1 MTPHSPIV
9 TVDIGSA
16 FVSLCRYDGATL
28 HVERQAIG
36 LPDEEWPRWMGLV
49 APAGAYQVV
58 CRLGGEA
65 EANRREIETA
75 AIGLGAKSIRFV
87 SDEPACDPAMA
98 IVRQLG
104 NRLGERNVCFLEVG
118 ATRWHCGVVDPSGR
132 VVGRAD
138 GRIELGTAPLGTMA
152 AALGEQIRS
161 AAAEAALLIAYGGAG
176 PSHAEAIAAACGLTR
191 VVIPPHAAALAAIG
205 MLIADI
211 VLDYRQAIES
221 GPIDVAVLRR
231 TFARLMDEANDTVT
245 REGYDVDN
253 TICTRFAEMGYAGD
267 SRRVVVSCEFI
278 GDAAGLAKAFRREIA
293 KTPGR
298 IGSDAPIEVR
308 GACIR
313 VIIDTPKIELPLGPI
328 RAVEV
333 S

>member
-28 HVERQAIG
+28 IVERQALG
-36 LPDEEWPRWMGLV
+36 LPGEEWPRWMGLV

-65 EANRREIETA
+65 EANRREIERA
-75 AIGLGAKSIRFV
+75 AIGHGAKSIRFV

-98 IVRQLG
+98 VVRQLG

-118 ATRWHCGVVDPSGR
+118 ASRWHCGIVDPSGR

-138 GRIELGTAPLGTMA
+138 GRIESGPTPVGTMA

-161 AAAEAALLIAYGGAG
+161 AAAKPALLIAYGGAG
-176 PSHAEAIAAACGLTR
+176 PSHAEAIAAECGLAR
-191 VVIPPHAAALAAIG
+191 VVIPAHAAVMAAIG

-221 GPIDVAVLRR
+221 GLIDVAVLRR
-231 TFARLMDEANDTVT
+231 TFARLMDKANDAVT

-267 SRRVVVSCEFI
+267 AETVVVSCEFM
-278 GDAAGLAKAFRREIA
+278 GHAAGLAETFRRAVA
-293 KTPGR
+293 KTLGR
-298 IGSDAPIEVR
+298 IEADGAIEVR
-308 GACIR
+308 AACIR
-313 VIIDTPKIELPLGPI
+313 VIIDTPKIELPLGPV
-328 RAVEV
+328 RAIEV

>member
-1 MTPHSPIV
+1 MTPHSSIV

-16 FVSLCRYDGATL
+16 FVSLCRYDGKTL
-28 HVERQAIG
+28 HVERRAIG
-36 LPDEEWPRWMGLV
+36 LPGEEWPRWMGLV
-49 APAGAYQVV
+49 APAEAYQVV

-104 NRLGERNVCFLEVG
+104 NRAGARNVCFLEVG
-118 ATRWHCGVVDPSGR
+118 ASRWHCGVVDPSGR

-138 GRIELGTAPLGTMA
+138 GRIESGTAPVGTMA
-152 AALGEQIRS
+152 AALGAQIRS

-176 PSHAEAIAAACGLTR
+176 PLHAEAIAAECGLKR
-191 VVIPPHAAALAAIG
+191 VVIPPHAAALPAIG
-205 MLIADI
+205 MVIADI

-221 GPIDVAVLRR
+221 GPIDVALLRR
-231 TFARLMDEANDTVT
+231 TFAGLMDEANDAVT

-267 SRRVVVSCEFI
+267 SRSVVVSCEFMS
-278 GDAAGLAKAFRREIA
+278 DAAGLAEAFRRAVA
-293 KTPGR
+293 KLPGK
-298 IGSDAPIEVR
+298 IKAEGAIEVR
-308 GACIR
+308 AACIR
-313 VIIDTPKIELPLGPI
+313 VIIDTPKYELPLGPGQI
-328 RAVEV
+328 LEV